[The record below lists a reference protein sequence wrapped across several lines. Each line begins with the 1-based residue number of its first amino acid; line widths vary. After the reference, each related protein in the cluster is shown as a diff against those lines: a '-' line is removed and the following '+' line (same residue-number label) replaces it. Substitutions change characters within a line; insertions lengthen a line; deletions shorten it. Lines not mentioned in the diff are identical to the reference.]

1 MLKSN
6 LFKLRCSG
14 DECDRRDKI
23 GDGCGLMDCYCGSFE
38 FHVDLLHV
46 CILFTLLLIK
56 CFTSNINVFY
66 ILFLLQ
72 DYENRMII

>member
-6 LFKLRCSG
+6 LFKFHCSG
-14 DECDRRDKI
+14 GEHDGRDEI
-23 GDGCGLMDCYCGSFE
+23 GDGCGWMDWCCGFFE

-56 CFTSNINVFY
+56 CFT
-66 ILFLLQ
+66 
-72 DYENRMII
+72 